1 MKSMYG
7 GGGSGKA
14 SDRREARAAKKI
26 EKLDTRI
33 AKKALK
39 SSNPISA
46 LEKGL
51 TKFEKKS
58 QKITDRYNKKK

>member
-1 MKSMYG
+1 MASMY

-26 EKLDTRI
+26 DKLDTKM

-39 SSNPISA
+39 SSTPISA
-46 LEKGL
+46 LEKSL
-51 TKFEKKS
+51 AKFEKKS

>member
-1 MKSMYG
+1 MCAMYI

-26 EKLDTRI
+26 DRLDSKM
-33 AKKALK
+33 AKKALR
-39 SSNPISA
+39 SSKPISA
-46 LEKGL
+46 LEKSL
-51 TKFEKKS
+51 VKFEKKS